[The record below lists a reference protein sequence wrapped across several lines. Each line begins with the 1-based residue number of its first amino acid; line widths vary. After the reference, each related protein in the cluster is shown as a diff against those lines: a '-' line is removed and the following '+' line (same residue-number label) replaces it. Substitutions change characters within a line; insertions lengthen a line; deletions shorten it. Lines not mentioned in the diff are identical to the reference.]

1 MPIYQYQGQEYEMAE
16 EDPAVAKSRILAY
29 LNKQQTPATPE
40 GPIRAAEDAPDF
52 TRGIGNIVPQLQ
64 NVGSS
69 AKALTGVVAKKL
81 GFNETGDSLIAS
93 GLQGMKESEA
103 KTVVK
108 DSDEFTTA
116 WEKGIGTVVTD
127 WLPYQAGAGV
137 GSLLETLGFMA
148 VGAAA
153 GAVGGAGVGAVPGAV
168 GGAIS
173 KTLIKQGIKEKA
185 QELAKEQGKEAAEK
199 YIITEAKK
207 AAVRMGATAG
217 MVGQA
222 GLHGTGEV
230 GGRAIEEAQ
239 ERGLT
244 PEDINLA
251 KVIPAAGVHAVADFI
266 SNKILLGALSP
277 TDKAGKSLALEIAKR
292 ITTTG
297 AKELVPEE
305 IQTIMERFGA
315 EISLT
320 DAEAIKEYVNTAA
333 ASFGMSVVPG
343 TIGGVRSRFSS
354 KLREDANAAKEESE
368 KKTSAGALD
377 KAANEVNGTQDP
389 EILAKLQPSTDAEGN
404 QLAVPSK
411 TTIDATNEINEVIK
425 QGEQL
430 KVEEEAPKESIYEA
444 PKKEAAN
451 YLATIESQAVKPN
464 ASILKKHVR
473 ALGLEVPA
481 GAGFSERAIEA
492 IKIKLGETNVPVTN
506 VNDTT
511 SGDGTAISGQQS
523 GVPTGGAAT
532 TIVPGLGGVNTTATT
547 PPVGAPT
554 EQAPLVTPTATSA
567 IAAPPV
573 ATPSFTPNIVS
584 TGFTP
589 EADLRAAAEKDIAEQ
604 DAATEQQRL
613 AFEEAQ
619 RKTIR
624 RAPQMPEIQEEY
636 EGTRQEFEALEL
648 PAWEKLSAVEKDV
661 YLEGIRDNTI
671 AEHNAAARKLAAYRE
686 GQQDSLG
693 TKGLKPSQVR
703 TVNMYEENRKT
714 YSNQMGIQ
722 FPSWGELSDN
732 SRNAYLDEVV
742 NNTPIEQDFGFIEI
756 AKNLE
761 AEDKGIRGASR
772 VDIESAKLAGQ
783 TEESKAVIQE
793 GIAKEKAAADSALG
807 KGAKLTPEAIALLK
821 KQNINGFLDWLSTNA
836 KGFTNLG
843 PAVGDKTYRAAYTA
857 LAKTRN
863 RVAQIIFKYMGDR
876 LGRIDFTGATVM
888 MNPRD
893 PVIQRLRK
901 EGKLAEYNPKT
912 NTFYFTPEGLDQA
925 TVLHEIIH
933 AATVKLIS
941 RYYTNPNSLSKEER
955 DAVEHLE
962 KIYNLTKKRLGGKYK
977 NAYENIYEFITYA
990 LTDNKFQV
998 ALSQLQIRSLA
1009 NYTLAAKNA
1018 WRQFTQA
1025 LSKMFGLYDAKASKD
1040 ALPAEMY
1047 KEVAREYS
1055 SINPNDLYESVKDL
1069 ETVED
1074 LVTSLADIASEK
1086 QYADTGKETEV
1097 TTKNEKIYAKQAE
1110 KFLTS
1115 APGFEGNIL
1124 LELSEI
1130 FERIASAPVP
1140 VNVQPLAAAAEGAET
1155 KKVLEMREGGIDGEA
1170 PEYDVKEKDQSKN
1183 LRTLS
1188 KLFLTAPG
1196 WREIATKFQNSRYHI
1211 KYWQDKLDLAGLI
1224 QDEGRDK
1231 INNIYTQLTL
1241 SASSAKNY
1249 YNQYVKNA
1257 DEKLQK
1263 SIIEFAKESGL
1274 DVDKGLNKLFRILE
1288 ALHDGERRHEKFLMI
1303 VPLNN
1308 NKVLNGGQLSP
1319 ADRRKQIYD
1328 VLYSNVK
1335 LSESQKQQL
1344 KAELEAIV
1352 KKYADPLG
1360 MGPKYAT
1367 GKDGVVPF
1375 PIDEQSEMYNV
1386 TGLSPAAR
1394 DLRIQQFNALP
1405 AAQKQAADNVINSL
1419 SELHKATAELNKIGN
1434 YWSQPVSNLVGFYN
1448 FKNYIPLK
1456 GITEAK
1462 EDQMLDFDSERM
1474 GRELQDIEHSFDG
1487 RTTVSNN
1494 PILQS
1499 RADATRAAMRAGR
1512 KDLTQ
1517 SIKNAVT
1524 KNADGKQLLEG
1535 KIYKTLTFAERRDG
1549 KEIESLP
1556 RENTIF
1562 HYNEDGSVDVLA
1574 IYNKEQREAIRRTY
1588 KDTKPFVDYANRAT
1602 SFLGAL
1608 HTRYNYNFAPLNF
1621 VRDALTNA
1629 YTMSAEMGPG
1639 EAARYI
1645 KAVAG
1650 RSLQGGMA
1658 KAIDI
1663 SIAYEAGD
1671 TAALARMKKSDP
1683 IAADMIEFIERGG
1696 MVSYLQGLSIKSN
1709 FQSLQ
1714 KELGRSRI
1722 ARGKEQVD
1730 KIVDIWTDMF
1740 ELSSRSAAYAVTKR
1754 HEMSKG
1760 KSEEAATIRAVA
1772 YAKNLANFEQVGDFG
1787 KTMGA
1792 FYMFYRPAAT
1802 GAVRA
1807 VEAVIPAFRTLE
1819 GAIAGLPNT
1828 IKDDPQALKTYKENY
1843 AARQRNARITLA
1855 ASAASGM
1862 IVYAMAQML
1871 ADDDDLGRN
1880 KVEADNMQQWTRFAR
1895 FHLPE
1900 SLTGVKDYVIQ
1911 IPWGFG
1917 LGAFAAAGAQLAG
1930 AIQGKGS
1937 FGDAL
1942 WNTATQI
1949 SLDSFIPIP
1958 VSRMDASVDPLP
1970 FFLDSVMPS
1979 TLRPILE
1986 FVINKNGLGQD
1997 IYSDKNRRMGDAYTG
2012 SDRIPEIYRDLARE
2026 LANNTG
2032 GYFDWSPN
2040 TIYFLANSYL
2050 DGIAK
2055 VGELGY
2061 GTLDIMRGNKSFDAK
2076 KDLPLVGSFIGAK
2089 SNFDSREFTKVENQ
2103 IKEIERV
2110 LNMFKEDPL
2119 QYARYINNNPFA
2131 EVLVE
2136 QYNSNIN
2143 GNLKQIRADLNT
2155 FRKMKLP
2162 QKERKEIID
2171 ALTLQSNIIKRGM
2184 IEEFK
2189 AYGIKP

>member
-1 MPIYQYQGQEYEMAE
+1 MARVDIPGVGLVDFPDTMSDE
-16 EDPAVAKSRILAY
+16 EIENAIRNNILKTGPVKA
-29 LNKQQTPATPE
+29 PE
-40 GPIRAAEDAPDF
+40 GAPDF
-52 TRGIGNIVPQLQ
+52 TRGISNIVPQLQ
-64 NVGSS
+64 NVASS
-69 AKALTGVVAKKL
+69 AKALTGVVAKKM
-81 GFNETGDSLIAS
+81 GFDETGNSLLAS
-93 GLQGMKESEA
+93 GLKGMKASEA
-103 KTVVK
+103 EMVVK
-108 DSDEFTTA
+108 DSDEFTEA
-116 WEKGIGTVVTD
+116 WEKGIGTVITD

-148 VGAAA
+148 VGAVA
-153 GAVGGAGVGAVPGAV
+153 GGVGGAGVGAIPGAV

-173 KTLIKQGIKEKA
+173 KTLIKQGIKDKA
-185 QELAKEQGKEAAEK
+185 QELLKEQGEEAAKK

-207 AAVRMGATAG
+207 AAVKMGATAG

-222 GLHGTGEV
+222 GMHGIGEV

-244 PEDINLA
+244 PEDINLY
-251 KVIPAAGVHAVADFI
+251 KVLPAAGVHAVADFI
-266 SNKILLGALSP
+266 SNKIMLGALSP

-343 TIGGVRSRFSS
+343 TIGGVRTRFSS

-377 KAANEVNGTQDP
+377 KAANEVNGIKDP

-404 QLAVPSK
+404 QLATPSQ
-411 TTIDATNEINEVIK
+411 TTIDATNEINEVLK

-430 KVEEEAPKESIYEA
+430 KAEETPKESIYEA

-464 ASILKKHVR
+464 ASILKKHVK

-481 GAGFSERAIEA
+481 GAGFSERAIQA
-492 IKIKLGETNVPVTN
+492 IKTTLGGANVPVTN
-506 VNDTT
+506 INDTT
-511 SGDGTAISGQQS
+511 GGAGAAISGQQP
-523 GVPTGGAAT
+523 GVPAGGAAA

-547 PPVGAPT
+547 PPVGAPPQQT
-554 EQAPLVTPTATSA
+554 PLVTPQATSQV
-567 IAAPPV
+567 AAPPV
-573 ATPSFTPNIVS
+573 ATPSFAPAAPIAQQTTS
-584 TGFTP
+584 FTP
-589 EADLRAAAEKDIAEQ
+589 EAQLRQAMIEEDQRKAVEE
-604 DAATEQQRL
+604 EQQRL

-619 RKTIR
+619 RKTVR

-661 YLEGIRDNTI
+661 YLEGIKDNTI
-671 AEHNAAARKLAAYRE
+671 AEHNAAARKLAEYRE

-693 TKGLKPSQVR
+693 TKGLKPSQIR

-732 SRNAYLDEVV
+732 ARDAYLDEVV

-761 AEDKGIRGASR
+761 AEGRGIRGAAK

-783 TEESKAVIQE
+783 SEESKAVIQE
-793 GIAKEKAAADSALG
+793 RVAKEKAAEESALG
-807 KGAKLTPEAIALLK
+807 KGAKLPEEAIALLK
-821 KQNINGFLDWLSTNA
+821 KQNINGFLDWLYDNA
-836 KGFTNLG
+836 KGFTSLK
-843 PAVGDKTYRAAYTA
+843 ARVGDKTYRGSSTK
-857 LAKTRN
+857 LAQTRN
-863 RVAQIIFKYMGDR
+863 RAAQIIFKYLGAR
-876 LGRIDFTGATVM
+876 LNQIDFSGSTVM

-893 PVIQRLRK
+893 PVIQRLQK
-901 EGKLAEYNPKT
+901 EGKLAEYNPRT
-912 NTFYFTPEGLDQA
+912 NTFYFTPQGLDQV
-925 TVLHEIIH
+925 TVLHEVIH

-941 RYYTNPNSLSKEER
+941 RFYSNPNSLTQEQRE
-955 DAVEHLE
+955 AIEHLD
-962 KIYNLTKKRLGGKYK
+962 KLFNFTKSKLGGKFK
-977 NAYENIYEFITYA
+977 NAYENIYEFVTYA
-990 LTDNKFQV
+990 LTDNKFQL
-998 ALSQLQIRSLA
+998 ALSQIQARPLA
-1009 NYTLAAKNA
+1009 KYTLMAKNA

-1025 LSKMFGLYDAKASKD
+1025 LSKMFGLYDAKASKEE
-1040 ALPAEMY
+1040 LPAEMY
-1047 KEVAREYS
+1047 QQVAKEYGS
-1055 SINPNDLYESVKDL
+1055 MDPNELY
-1069 ETVED
+1069 
-1074 LVTSLADIASEK
+1074 
-1086 QYADTGKETEV
+1086 
-1097 TTKNEKIYAKQAE
+1097 NEKIMEEMEELDIVITPPTLAEPKPKEQDIKVKKVRVPTQAE
-1110 KFLTS
+1110 KFITI
-1115 APGFEGNIL
+1115 APGFEGNVL
-1124 LELSEI
+1124 LEMAEI

-1140 VNVQPLAAAAEGAET
+1140 VNVQPLAAKTEGAEA
-1155 KKVLEMREGGIDGEA
+1155 KKVLETRESDINGEA

-1196 WREIATKFQNSRYHI
+1196 WRDIATKFQNSRYHI

-1224 QDEGRDK
+1224 QDEGRGL

-1241 SASSAKNY
+1241 SASSAKNF
-1249 YNQYVKNA
+1249 YNQYVKDA
-1257 DEKLQK
+1257 DERLQK
-1263 SIIEFAKESGL
+1263 AVIEFAKESGL

-1319 ADRRKQIYD
+1319 ADRRAQIYEI
-1328 VLYSNVK
+1328 LNSNVK

-1360 MGPKYAT
+1360 SSPRSSTK
-1367 GKDGVVPF
+1367 KDGTRVPLS
-1375 PIDEQSEMYNV
+1375 IDEQNEIYNV

-1419 SELHKATAELNKIGN
+1419 SELHKATTELNKIGN

-1456 GITEAK
+1456 GITEAN

-1517 SIKNAVT
+1517 SIKNAIT
-1524 KNADGKQLLEG
+1524 KNAEGKQLLAG
-1535 KIYKTLTFAERRDG
+1535 YIKKTLTFAERRDS
-1549 KEIESLP
+1549 KEIAALKG
-1556 RENTIF
+1556 ENTLF
-1562 HYNEDGSVDVLA
+1562 HYNEDGSVDVLVVQ
-1574 IYNKEQREAIRRTY
+1574 NKEQREAIRRTY

-1663 SIAYEAGD
+1663 SVAYEAGD
-1671 TAALARMKKSDP
+1671 TAALARMKKTDP

-1714 KELGRSRI
+1714 KELGRGRI

-1730 KIVDIWTDMF
+1730 KVVDIWTDMF

-1807 VEAVIPAFRTLE
+1807 IESVIPAFRTLE
-1819 GAIAGLPNT
+1819 GAIAGLPST

-2026 LANNTG
+2026 LANTTN
-2032 GYFDWSPN
+2032 GYIDWSPN
-2040 TIYFLANSYL
+2040 TVYFLANSYL

-2103 IKEIERV
+2103 IKEIERI
-2110 LNMFKEDPL
+2110 LNMFKENPV
-2119 QYARYINNNPFA
+2119 QYAKYISNNPFA

-2162 QKERKEIID
+2162 QKERKEIVD

-2189 AYGIKP
+2189 GYGIKP

>member
-1 MPIYQYQGQEYEMAE
+1 MARVDIPGVGLVDFPDTMSDKE
-16 EDPAVAKSRILAY
+16 IEDAIRNNIL
-29 LNKQQTPATPE
+29 KT
-40 GPIRAAEDAPDF
+40 GPVKAAEDAPDF
-52 TRGIGNIVPQLQ
+52 TRGVGNIVPQLQ
-64 NVGSS
+64 NVASG

-103 KTVVK
+103 KMVVK
-108 DSDEFTTA
+108 DSDEFTEA
-116 WEKGIGTVVTD
+116 WEKGIGTVVTE

-148 VGAAA
+148 IGAGAGAA
-153 GAVGGAGVGAVPGAV
+153 GGAGVGALPGAV

-173 KTLIKQGIKEKA
+173 KSLIKQGIKEAAEKIV
-185 QELAKEQGKEAAEK
+185 KEQGKEAAEK
-199 YIITEAKK
+199 FVINEAKK
-207 AAVRMGATAG
+207 AAVKMGATAG

-222 GLHGTGEV
+222 GMHGIGEV

-244 PEDINLA
+244 AEDINLYKA
-251 KVIPAAGVHAVADFI
+251 LPAAGVHAVADFV
-266 SNKILLGALSP
+266 SNKIMLGALKP
-277 TDKAGKSLALEIAKR
+277 TGTTGKSLALEIAKR

-297 AKELVPEE
+297 AKEMVPEE
-305 IQTIMERFGA
+305 IQTIAERFGA
-315 EISLT
+315 ELSLT
-320 DAEAIKEYVNTAA
+320 DAEAIKEYINTAA
-333 ASFGMSVVPG
+333 AAFGMSVVPG
-343 TIGGVRSRFSS
+343 TIGGARNRFSS

-368 KKTSAGALD
+368 KKPSAGTLD
-377 KAANEVNGTQDP
+377 KAATEVNGTQDP
-389 EILAKLQPSTDAEGN
+389 AILAKLQPTVDAEGN
-404 QLAVPSK
+404 PLAAPSQ
-411 TTIDATNEINEVIK
+411 TTVDATNEIKEVEAQNNQIK
-425 QGEQL
+425 Q
-430 KVEEEAPKESIYEA
+430 EEAPKESIYEA
-444 PKKEAAN
+444 PKKEAAD
-451 YLATIESQAVKPN
+451 YLATIESQTVKPN
-464 ASILKKHVR
+464 ASILKKHVK

-481 GAGFSERAIEA
+481 GAGFTERAIEA
-492 IKIKLGETNVPVTN
+492 IKVNLGGTNVPVTN

-511 SGDGTAISGQQS
+511 GGAGAAVSGQQA
-523 GVPTGGAAT
+523 GVPAGGT
-532 TIVPGLGGVNTTATT
+532 TTTVAQGLGGAPAVTNVPAVGETAQQ
-547 PPVGAPT
+547 P
-554 EQAPLVTPTATSA
+554 PLVTPTATSTV
-567 IAAPPV
+567 AAPPV
-573 ATPSFTPNIVS
+573 ATPSFTPAPPTPVP
-584 TGFTP
+584 GFTS

-604 DAATEQQRL
+604 EAAAEQNRL
-613 AFEEAQ
+613 AFEESQ
-619 RKTIR
+619 RKTVR

-671 AEHNAAARKLAAYRE
+671 AEHNAAARKLAEYRE

-693 TKGLKPSQVR
+693 TKGLKPSQIR

-732 SRNAYLDEVV
+732 ARNAYLSEVV
-742 NNTPIEQDFGFIEI
+742 NNTPIEQDFGFIEV

-761 AEDKGIRGASR
+761 AEGRGIRGAAK

-783 TEESKAVIQE
+783 SEESKAVIQE
-793 GIAKEKAAADSALG
+793 RVAKEKAAEESALG
-807 KGAKLTPEAIALLK
+807 KGAKLPEEAIALLK
-821 KQNINGFLDWLSTNA
+821 KQNINGFLDWLYSNA
-836 KGFTNLG
+836 KGFTSLT
-843 PAVGDKTYRAAYTA
+843 ARVGDKTYRGSSTK
-857 LAKTRN
+857 LAQTRN
-863 RVAQIIFKYMGDR
+863 RAAQIIFKYLGAR
-876 LGRIDFTGATVM
+876 LSQIDFSGSTVM
-888 MNPRD
+888 MNPKD
-893 PVIQRLRK
+893 PVIQRLQK

-912 NTFYFTPEGLDQA
+912 NTFYFTPQGLDQV
-925 TVLHEIIH
+925 TVLHEVIH

-941 RYYTNPNSLSKEER
+941 RFYSNPSSLTQEQRE
-955 DAVEHLE
+955 AVEHLD
-962 KIYNLTKKRLGGKYK
+962 KLYNFTKSKLGGKFK
-977 NAYENIYEFITYA
+977 NAYENIYEFVTYA
-990 LTDNKFQV
+990 LTDNKFQL
-998 ALSQLQIRSLA
+998 ALSQVQARPLA
-1009 NYTLAAKNA
+1009 KYTLMAKNA

-1025 LSKMFGLYDAKASKD
+1025 LSKMFGLYDAKASKEE
-1040 ALPAEMY
+1040 LPAEMY
-1047 KEVAREYS
+1047 QQVAKEYGS
-1055 SINPNDLYESVKDL
+1055 MDPNELYNEKIMEEMEELDIVM
-1069 ETVED
+1069 TPP
-1074 LVTSLADIASEK
+1074 TLAKPE
-1086 QYADTGKETEV
+1086 GKETDIKTRKV
-1097 TTKNEKIYAKQAE
+1097 RVPTQAE
-1110 KFLTS
+1110 RFLTIS
-1115 APGFEGNIL
+1115 PGFEGNVL
-1124 LELSEI
+1124 LEMAEI

-1140 VNVQPLAAAAEGAET
+1140 VNVQPLAAKTEGAEA
-1155 KKVLEMREGGIDGEA
+1155 KKAPEFRESGIDGDDA
-1170 PEYDVKEKDQSKN
+1170 AYDVKEKDQSKN

-1188 KLFLTAPG
+1188 RLFLTAPG

-1241 SASSAKNY
+1241 AASSAKNY
-1249 YNQYVKNA
+1249 YNQYVKDA
-1257 DEKLQK
+1257 DERLQK
-1263 SIIEFAKESGL
+1263 AVIEFAKESGL

-1288 ALHDGERRHEKFLMI
+1288 ALHEGERRHEKFLMI
-1303 VPLNN
+1303 VPLSND
-1308 NKVLNGGQLSP
+1308 KVLNGGQISP
-1319 ADRRKQIYD
+1319 ADRRAQIYE
-1328 VLYSNVK
+1328 VLNSNVK

-1344 KAELEAIV
+1344 KSELEAIV

-1360 MGPKYAT
+1360 KSPRSSVK
-1367 GKDGVVPF
+1367 KDGTVVPLS
-1375 PIDEQSEMYNV
+1375 IDEQNEIYNV

-1405 AAQKQAADNVINSL
+1405 ARQKQLADNVINSL
-1419 SELHKATAELNKIGN
+1419 GELHKATTELNKIGN

-1456 GITEAK
+1456 GYTESA

-1517 SIKNAVT
+1517 SIKNAIT
-1524 KNADGKQLLEG
+1524 KNAEGKQLLAG
-1535 KIYKTLTFAERRDG
+1535 YIKKTLTFAERRDS
-1549 KEIESLP
+1549 KEIDKLKG
-1556 RENTIF
+1556 ENTLF
-1562 HYNEDGSVDVLA
+1562 HYNEDGSVDVLVVQ
-1574 IYNKEQREAIRRTY
+1574 NKEQREAIRRTY
-1588 KDTKPFVDYANRAT
+1588 QDTKPFVDYANRAT

-1645 KAVAG
+1645 KAIAG
-1650 RSLQGGMA
+1650 RSLQGGMT
-1658 KAIDI
+1658 KAIAI
-1663 SIAYEAGD
+1663 SVAYEKGD
-1671 TAALARMKKSDP
+1671 TAELARMKKTDP
-1683 IAADMIEFIERGG
+1683 IAADMIEYIERGG

-1709 FQSLQ
+1709 FESLQ
-1714 KELGRSRI
+1714 KELGRGRI

-1730 KIVDIWTDMF
+1730 KLVDIWTDMF

-1807 VEAVIPAFRTLE
+1807 IESVIPAFRTLE
-1819 GAIAGLPNT
+1819 GALEGIPST

-1843 AARQRNARITLA
+1843 AARQRNARITLS
-1855 ASAASGM
+1855 ASMASGM
-1862 IVYAMAQML
+1862 IIYAMAQML
-1871 ADDDDLGRN
+1871 ADDDELGRN

-1895 FHLPE
+1895 FHLPK
-1900 SLTGVKDYVIQ
+1900 SLTGEKDYVIQ

-1930 AIQGKGS
+1930 GLAGKGS
-1937 FGDAL
+1937 MGDAL

-1979 TLRPILE
+1979 TLRPVLE

-2026 LANNTG
+2026 LANSTN
-2032 GYFDWSPN
+2032 GYIDWSPN

-2050 DGIAK
+2050 DGISK

-2061 GTLDIMRGNKSFDAK
+2061 GTLDLMRGNKSFDAK
-2076 KDLPLVGSFIGAK
+2076 KDLPLVGSFVGAK
-2089 SNFDSREFTKVENQ
+2089 SNYDSREFTKVENQ
-2103 IKEIERV
+2103 IKEIERT
-2110 LNMFKEDPL
+2110 LNMFKEDPV
-2119 QYARYINNNPFA
+2119 QYAKYISKNPFA

>member
-1 MPIYQYQGQEYEMAE
+1 MARVDIPGVGLVDFPDTMSDE
-16 EDPAVAKSRILAY
+16 EIESAIKNNIL
-29 LNKQQTPATPE
+29 KT
-40 GPIRAAEDAPDF
+40 GPVKAAEDAPDF
-52 TRGIGNIVPQLQ
+52 TRGVGNIIPQLQ
-64 NVGSS
+64 NVGAS
-69 AKALTGVVAKKL
+69 AKALTGVVAKKM
-81 GFNETGDSLIAS
+81 GFDETGDSLIAS
-93 GLQGMKESEA
+93 GLKGMKAAEA
-103 KTVVK
+103 EMVVK
-108 DSDEFTTA
+108 DSDEFTEA
-116 WEKGIGTVVTD
+116 WEKGIGTVITD

-148 VGAAA
+148 VGAVA
-153 GAVGGAGVGAVPGAV
+153 GGVGGAGVGAIPGAV

-173 KTLIKQGIKEKA
+173 KTLIKQGIKDKA
-185 QELAKEQGKEAAEK
+185 QELLKEQGEEAAKK
-199 YIITEAKK
+199 YIINEAKK
-207 AAVRMGATAG
+207 AAVKMGATAG

-222 GLHGTGEV
+222 GMHGIGEV

-244 PEDINLA
+244 PEDINLY
-251 KVIPAAGVHAVADFI
+251 KVLPAAGVHAVADFI
-266 SNKILLGALSP
+266 SNKIMLGALSP
-277 TDKAGKSLALEIAKR
+277 TDKTGKSLALEIAKR

-305 IQTIMERFGA
+305 IQTIAERFGA
-315 EISLT
+315 ELSLD
-320 DAEAIKEYVNTAA
+320 DAAAVKEYINTAA

-343 TIGGVRSRFSS
+343 TIGGVRNRFSG

-368 KKTSAGALD
+368 KKTSAGTLD
-377 KAANEVNGTQDP
+377 KAATEANGTQDP
-389 EILAKLQPSTDAEGN
+389 EILAKLQPTVDADGN
-404 QLAVPSK
+404 PLAAPSQ
-411 TTIDATNEINEVIK
+411 TTVDATQEVNEVIAQGDQIK
-425 QGEQL
+425 Q
-430 KVEEEAPKESIYEA
+430 EEAPKESIYEA

-464 ASILKKHVR
+464 ASILKKHVK

-492 IKIKLGETNVPVTN
+492 IKVKLGGTNVPVTN
-506 VNDTT
+506 INDTT
-511 SGDGTAISGQQS
+511 GGAGAAIPGQQA
-523 GVPTGGAAT
+523 GIPAGGAAA
-532 TIVPGLGGVNTTATT
+532 VVGQGLGGAPAVTNVPAG
-547 PPVGAPT
+547 GA
-554 EQAPLVTPTATSA
+554 QAQQPPLVTPAATSA

-573 ATPSFTPNIVS
+573 ATPAFTPAPPTS
-584 TGFTP
+584 GFTS
-589 EADLRAAAEKDIAEQ
+589 EAQLRQAMIEEDQRKAAEE
-604 DAATEQQRL
+604 EQQRL
-613 AFEEAQ
+613 AFEDSQ
-619 RKTIR
+619 RKTVR

-661 YLEGIRDNTI
+661 YLEGIRNNTI
-671 AEHNAAARKLAAYRE
+671 AEHNAAARKLAEYRE
-686 GQQDSLG
+686 KQQDSLG
-693 TKGLKPSQVR
+693 IKGLKPSQVR
-703 TVNMYEENRKT
+703 AVNMYEENRKT
-714 YSNQMGIQ
+714 YSDQMGIE
-722 FPSWGELSDN
+722 FPSWGELSDD
-732 SRNAYLDEVV
+732 SRNVYLDEVV
-742 NNTPIEQDFGFIEI
+742 NNTPIEQDFGFMEV
-756 AKNLE
+756 ATKLE
-761 AEDKGIRGASR
+761 SEGKGIRGAAK
-772 VDIESAKLAGQ
+772 VDIASARLAGQ

-863 RVAQIIFKYMGDR
+863 RVAQIIFKYMGNR
-876 LGRIDFTGATVM
+876 LGRIDFSGSTVM

-893 PVIQRLRK
+893 PVIQRLQK
-901 EGKLAEYNPKT
+901 EGKLAEYNPRT

-941 RYYTNPNSLSKEER
+941 RYYSNPNSLTQEER

-962 KIYNLTKKRLGGKYK
+962 KIYDLTKKRLGGKYK

-1009 NYTLAAKNA
+1009 NYTLKAKNA

-1025 LSKMFGLYDAKASKD
+1025 LSKMFGLYDAKASRD

-1055 SINPNDLYESVKDL
+1055 SINPNELYESVKDL
-1069 ETVED
+1069 ETVGD

-1097 TTKNEKIYAKQAE
+1097 TTKNEKVYAKQAE

-1140 VNVQPLAAAAEGAET
+1140 VNVQPLAAAAEGAKT
-1155 KKVLEMREGGIDGEA
+1155 KKDLEFREQGINEDA
-1170 PEYDVKEKDQSKN
+1170 PEYDVPDKDQSKN
-1183 LRTLS
+1183 LRKLS
-1188 KLFLTAPG
+1188 KLFFTAPG

-1224 QDEGRDK
+1224 EDEGRDK
-1231 INNIYTQLTL
+1231 INNIYTQITL
-1241 SASSAKNY
+1241 AASAAKNY
-1249 YNQYVKNA
+1249 YNQYVKDT
-1257 DEKLQK
+1257 DERLQK
-1263 SIIEFAKESGL
+1263 AIAEFAKESGL
-1274 DVDKGLNKLFRILE
+1274 DVNKGLNKLFRILE
-1288 ALHDGERRHEKFLMI
+1288 ALHEGERRHEKFLMV

-1308 NKVLNGGQLSP
+1308 DKVLNGGQISP
-1319 ADRRKQIYD
+1319 ADRRTQIYQI
-1328 VLYSNVK
+1328 LNTNVK

-1344 KAELEAIV
+1344 KTELEAIV

-1360 MGPKYAT
+1360 MGPKYT
-1367 GKDGVVPF
+1367 IGKDGVVPF

-1394 DLRIQQFNALP
+1394 DLRLQQFNALP
-1405 AAQKQAADNVINSL
+1405 AKQKELADDVIARL
-1419 SELHKATAELNKIGN
+1419 SELHTATAELNMIGN

-1456 GITEAK
+1456 GITEAN

-1517 SIKNAVT
+1517 SIKNAIT

-1535 KIYKTLTFAERRDG
+1535 KIYKTLTFAERRDENLI
-1549 KEIESLP
+1549 KSLP

-1574 IYNKEQREAIRRTY
+1574 VYNKEQREAIRRTY

-1608 HTRYNYNFAPLNF
+1608 HTRYNYNFAPMNF
-1621 VRDALTNA
+1621 IRDALTNA
-1629 YTMSAEMGPG
+1629 FTMSAEMGPG

-1645 KAVAG
+1645 KAIAG
-1650 RSLQGGMA
+1650 RSIQGGMT
-1658 KAIDI
+1658 KAIAI
-1663 SIAYEAGD
+1663 SVAYEKGD
-1671 TAALARMKKSDP
+1671 TAELARMKKTDP

-1709 FQSLQ
+1709 FESLQ

-1730 KIVDIWTDMF
+1730 KVIDIWTDMF
-1740 ELSSRSAAYAVTKR
+1740 ELSSRSAAYAITKR

-1807 VEAVIPAFRTLE
+1807 IESVIPAFRTLE
-1819 GAIAGLPNT
+1819 GALEGLPQT
-1828 IKDDPQALKTYKENY
+1828 IKDDPKAFKTYKENY
-1843 AARQRNARITLA
+1843 AARQSNARTTLA
-1855 ASAASGM
+1855 ISTGAGVLA
-1862 IVYAMAQML
+1862 YAMAQML
-1871 ADDDDLGRN
+1871 ADDDELGRN
-1880 KVEADNMQQWTRFAR
+1880 KVEADNMQQWTRYAR
-1895 FHLPE
+1895 FHLPK
-1900 SLTGVKDYVIQ
+1900 SLTGENDYIIQ

-1930 AIQGKGS
+1930 AAVGKGS
-1937 FGDAL
+1937 FSDAL

-1979 TLRPILE
+1979 TMRPILE
-1986 FVINKNGLGQD
+1986 FVINKNGLGQE

-2026 LANNTG
+2026 LANITG
-2032 GYFDWSPN
+2032 GIIDWSPN
-2040 TIYFLANSYL
+2040 TMYFLANSYL

-2061 GTLDIMRGNKSFDAK
+2061 GALDVMQGNKSFDAK
-2076 KDLPLVGSFIGAK
+2076 KDLPLFGSFVGSK

-2103 IKEIERV
+2103 IKEMERK
-2110 LNMFKEDPL
+2110 LNMFKQDPV
-2119 QYARYINNNPFA
+2119 QYAKYISNNPFH
-2131 EVLVE
+2131 EILVE
-2136 QYNSNIN
+2136 QYNREVN
-2143 GNLKQIRADLNT
+2143 GTLKGLRADLNT
-2155 FRKMKLP
+2155 YRKMKLP
-2162 QKERKEIID
+2162 QDERKQIVD
-2171 ALTLQSNIIKRGM
+2171 ALTMQSNIIKRNM